1 MLAYGR
7 TGEGPDPVVALHGIT
22 AQHRAFN
29 LLATML
35 TRPDG
40 MIAPDLR
47 GRGESGKPRI
57 GYGLRAHAGD
67 VVRVLDAAGIDR
79 AVLVGHSMG
88 AFVATATA
96 VHHPGRV
103 RALALLDGGW
113 PRVPLGRPEDGP
125 EPAPLRAGLGKAF
138 ARLTMTFPDP
148 DAYLEWWFPGA
159 GITMA
164 GLPPALAD
172 YYRYDL
178 APVAGGWR
186 PKASLA
192 AARQD
197 AALNA
202 RRGPAEADLAGIRCP
217 VILVRASQGFAPGT
231 PPLFTPRVLERLRG
245 ALRVRSDLPLEGATH
260 YSMLFEE
267 PHTRRIAAAVDELAE
282 ATNAGPQRPGW

>member
-1 MLAYGR
+1 MLVTGR

-29 LLATML
+29 GLAGLL

-40 MIAPDLR
+40 MLALDLR
-47 GRGESGKPRI
+47 GRGDSGKPLAP
-57 GYGLRAHAGD
+57 YGARAHAGD
-67 VVRVLDAAGIDR
+67 VVRALDATGIDR

-96 VHHPGRV
+96 IHHPERV

-113 PRVPLGRPEDGP
+113 PRAPLGQPDDGP
-125 EPAPLRAGLGKAF
+125 EQAPLRAGLAKAF
-138 ARLTMTFPDP
+138 ARLSMTFPDP

-197 AALNA
+197 ALINA
-202 RRGPAEADLAGIRCP
+202 RLGPDEAALTRIRCP
-217 VILVRASQGFAPGT
+217 VVLFRASEGFAPGT
-231 PPLFTPRVLERLRG
+231 PPLFSPRLRERLTG
-245 ALRVRSDLPLEGATH
+245 ALGVRSDLLLEGATH
-260 YSMLFEE
+260 YSMLFDEA
-267 PHTRRIAAAVDELAE
+267 HASRIAAAVDELAE
-282 ATNAGPQRPGW
+282 ATSGRPEGRGW